1 MVKVISEIGI
11 NHNGSIDL
19 CKELIMLSKVS
30 GAEYVKIQKRN
41 PEKLHNSISSTKQP
55 QKKLVERAI

>member
-30 GAEYVKIQKRN
+30 GAEYVKIKKETQMYVFQK
-41 PEKLHNSISSTKQP
+41 H
-55 QKKLVERAI
+55 KK